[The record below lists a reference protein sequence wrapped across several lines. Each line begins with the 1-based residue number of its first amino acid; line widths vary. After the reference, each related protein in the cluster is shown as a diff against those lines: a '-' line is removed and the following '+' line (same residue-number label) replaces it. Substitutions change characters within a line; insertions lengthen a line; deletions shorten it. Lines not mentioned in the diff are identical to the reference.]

1 MSVSSL
7 DATHALLSDITKTS
21 KPPIIELLYKLGI
34 AKEYLKR
41 LPIVGPDTV
50 AKLKPEDMFRALMFG
65 WGFVWLIGIKSLWNF
80 HPNG

>member
-50 AKLKPEDMFRALMFG
+50 AKLKPEDMFLQY
-65 WGFVWLIGIKSLWNF
+65 IS
-80 HPNG
+80 